1 MFFYPSKDRVEGV
14 FVWTSPFLLIFIFRG
29 ALGTEWGIVG
39 GDVVFSSASS
49 SRNLF
54 SSFSCAFS
62 IFLLARASLDSMYR
76 HCGLLDSSHPRFLL
90 IICVSFVVPFLYYK
104 IYRWNVTER
113 FAPHIKRPYSAKV
126 YRGVWNVV
134 KTFQLRIKGGY
145 WVKEAG
151 EASWGWSPQAT
162 FSNLVKTTTF
172 GYHHGGYTTHH
183 HTHCPMTTCL
193 ICP

>member
-1 MFFYPSKDRVEGV
+1 M
-14 FVWTSPFLLIFIFRG
+14 
-29 ALGTEWGIVG
+29 G

-104 IYRWNVTER
+104 IYRWNVRER

-126 YRGVWNVV
+126 NRGVERCENISTEDKRGV
-134 KTFQLRIKGGY
+134 LSEGSGGGKLG
-145 WVKEAG
+145 VESSG
-151 EASWGWSPQAT
+151 DL
-162 FSNLVKTTTF
+162 FNLS
-172 GYHHGGYTTHH
+172 
-183 HTHCPMTTCL
+183 
-193 ICP
+193 

>member
-29 ALGTEWGIVG
+29 TLGTEWGIVG

-62 IFLLARASLDSMYR
+62 IFLLACASLDSMYR
-76 HCGLLDSSHPRFLL
+76 HCGLLFSSHCLFSL
-90 IICVSFVVPFLYYK
+90 IICVSFVVPFLCYK

-126 YRGVWNVV
+126 NRGVERCENISTEDKRGV
-134 KTFQLRIKGGY
+134 LSEGSGGGKLG
-145 WVKEAG
+145 VESSG
-151 EASWGWSPQAT
+151 DL
-162 FSNLVKTTTF
+162 FNLS
-172 GYHHGGYTTHH
+172 
-183 HTHCPMTTCL
+183 
-193 ICP
+193 